1 MTSLCLTRAGA
12 AVHVLNPLLAPRL
25 QSTANALHEHKT
37 DHIDVARLCEIG
49 RLYVADLDRFRYQ
62 PDPARARPCSKP
74 PSAPSLET
82 GETRP
87 IKKV

>member
-49 RLYVADLDRFRYQ
+49 RLYVADLDRSATNPTR
-62 PDPARARPCSKP
+62 RAHGPV
-74 PSAPSLET
+74 PSRLLLP
-82 GETRP
+82 R
-87 IKKV
+87 